1 MHRPSAKAGKSV
13 ALAIREMRESDVPAV
28 VSILRESPEAAM
40 WTESSLVECSA
51 KGEAWVAE
59 SEGIVV
65 GMLVA
70 RQVADEMEIL
80 NLAIRPEYRRRGA
93 ALQLVSAALHRAY
106 VAGARRT
113 YLELRASNGG
123 GFAFYKRLGFR
134 VSGQRPKYYSDP
146 VEDAILMVLEKG
158 KEMF

>member
-1 MHRPSAKAGKSV
+1 MHRPSTKAGKSV

-28 VSILRESPEAAM
+28 MSILRESPEAAM
-40 WTESSLVECSA
+40 WTKSSLVECSA

-70 RQVADEMEIL
+70 RQVADELEIL
-80 NLAIRPEYRRRGA
+80 NLAIGPEFRRRGA
-93 ALQLVSAALHRAY
+93 AIQLVSVALCRAY
-106 VAGARRT
+106 AAGARRT
-113 YLELRASNGG
+113 HLELRASNDG

-134 VSGQRPKYYSDP
+134 VSGRRPKYYRDP
-146 VEDAILMVLEKG
+146 VEDAILVVLEKC
-158 KEMF
+158 EEIF